1 MHLLDVAIG
10 KMDTYYIYSSKKGQL
25 SGIQHMA
32 EQKKRRE
39 KIKFHWESGAKDRK
53 EKKIYIMEVAE
64 WNQII

>member
-1 MHLLDVAIG
+1 
-10 KMDTYYIYSSKKGQL
+10 
-25 SGIQHMA
+25 MA